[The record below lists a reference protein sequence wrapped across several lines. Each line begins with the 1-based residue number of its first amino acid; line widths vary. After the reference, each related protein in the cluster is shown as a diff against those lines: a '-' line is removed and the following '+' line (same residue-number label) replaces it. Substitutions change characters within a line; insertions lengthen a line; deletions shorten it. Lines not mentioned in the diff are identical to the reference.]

1 MTFSSCDL
9 LVVAPATAN
18 IIGKFAS
25 GIADD
30 FLSTFFLSTDA
41 PVIIAPAMNHR
52 MYAHPV
58 VQENIERLKKRGVVF
73 VEPEEGYLA
82 CGAEGKGRLASPE
95 RIASVCFDILGKKKH
110 LSSSGLMGFSLAEE
124 AQRRGAKVIL
134 IAGTTHLV
142 PPYGVKFIP
151 VNTTT
156 EMREAVL
163 SSLSPDSVLIMTAA
177 VADFRPKEKAKE
189 KIKKEG
195 LRVGF
200 AAETEDIVGKARK
213 KLSRKNLDL
222 IIANDVSSSEAGFS
236 SPFILPVI
244 IEREGKIH
252 RFPRIRKEE
261 FARRL
266 INIIE
271 ERLNR

>member
-1 MTFSSCDL
+1 
-9 LVVAPATAN
+9 
-18 IIGKFAS
+18 
-25 GIADD
+25 
-30 FLSTFFLSTDA
+30 
-41 PVIIAPAMNHR
+41 
-52 MYAHPV
+52 
-58 VQENIERLKKRGVVF
+58 
-73 VEPEEGYLA
+73 
-82 CGAEGKGRLASPE
+82 
-95 RIASVCFDILGKKKH
+95 
-110 LSSSGLMGFSLAEE
+110 LMGFSLAEE

-195 LRVGF
+195 KGELTLKLIPTPDILAEIGEKGLGRLRVGF